1 MRALLGRM
9 ALAAASG
16 LALAAAFPPLA
27 WSGLGWVA
35 LAPLLAAAHGRPP
48 REAAGLAVLSGLAF
62 WIPSLRWVGCVT
74 TAGWMLLALCCA
86 LYMLPPVLLWARWPA
101 RRGEGAWARLA
112 GVAAFTACWT
122 GTEHLRGVLF
132 TGFPWNPL
140 GVSQVR
146 SLSLLQHAA
155 WGGTAAL
162 SFLLAFANAALAS
175 TLRRLPG
182 AVRRRARLGGP
193 ELAVAVA
200 LALAADVT
208 GRARLNAWTAG
219 RAAAPPRETLALALV
234 QPAVPQFEKWTPL
247 FVVGMYGRLRL
258 LTLAALRG
266 TPPDLVV
273 WPETA
278 LPEDLRS
285 SREAGEL
292 LAGIEWNGVPLLAGA
307 LDSGLDGRGQAVYFN
322 TAFLLDGG
330 VRILETY
337 DKQHLVLFGETVPFV
352 DRIPWLK
359 RLTPVEQLVSP
370 GRRRT
375 VFTVPGKEVRFSS
388 LICFEDVLSHIA
400 RGFAQAGAELLVN
413 QTNDAWF
420 DGTAG
425 ARQHLWNAIPRAV
438 ETRTPLVRCTNS
450 GITCWVDETGRVRRE
465 LPAVDAGGRPVSG
478 FIRLAVPPRPAA
490 APLPFFARRGA
501 VFGWA
506 CAGAGLAALGA
517 MLLRRRHAAPPPNPA
532 RNTCTSGAP

>member
-1 MRALLGRM
+1 MRTLLGRM
-9 ALAAASG
+9 ALAAGAG

-27 WSGLGWVA
+27 WSGLGWIA
-35 LAPLLAAAHGRPP
+35 LAPLLAAVHGRPL
-48 REAAGLAVLSGLAF
+48 REAACLASLAGLAF
-62 WIPSLRWVGCVT
+62 WIPALRWVGCVT
-74 TAGWMLLALCCA
+74 TAGWMLLALCCT
-86 LYMLPPVLLWARWPA
+86 LYAVPPVLLWARWPA
-101 RRGEGAWARLA
+101 RRGEGVWARLA
-112 GVAAFTACWT
+112 GVAAFAACWT
-122 GTEHLRGVLF
+122 GMEHLRGLLF

-208 GRARLNAWTAG
+208 GRARLNAWTAL
-219 RAAAPPRETLALALV
+219 RAAAPPRAPLALALV
-234 QPAVPQFEKWTPL
+234 QPAVPQFEKWTPA
-247 FVVGMYGRLRL
+247 FVTGMYGRLRL

-266 TPPDLVV
+266 APPDLIV

-292 LAGIEWNGVPLLAGA
+292 LAGIEWNGAPLLAGA
-307 LDSGLDGRGQAVYFN
+307 LDSGMDARGQPVFFN
-322 TAFLLDGG
+322 TAFLLAGG
-330 VRILETY
+330 LRILETY
-337 DKQHLVLFGETVPFV
+337 DKQHLVLFGETVPFA
-352 DRIPWLK
+352 DRFPWLT
-359 RLTPVEQLVSP
+359 RLTPIEQLVSP
-370 GRRRT
+370 GRRQT
-375 VFTVPGKEVRFSS
+375 VFTVPGREVRFSS
-388 LICFEDVLSHIA
+388 LICFEDVLPYIA
-400 RGFAQAGAELLVN
+400 RGFARAGAELLIN
-413 QTNDAWF
+413 LTNDAWF

-450 GITCWVDETGRVRRE
+450 GITCWVDETGRVRQE
-465 LPAVDAGGRPVSG
+465 LPSTDAEGRPVSG
-478 FIRLAVPPRPAA
+478 FIRLTVPPRPAG

-501 VFGWA
+501 LFGLV
-506 CAGAGLAALGA
+506 CTLFGLAALGA
-517 MLLRRRHAAPPPNPA
+517 TLLRPRRTAPPPAPA
-532 RNTCTSGAP
+532 RNDGAPGAP